1 MNEKEQLTQDEILT
15 LIGQDL
21 EEQLGIDTNNCDC
34 DEEI

>member
-1 MNEKEQLTQDEILT
+1 MNEKEQLTKDEILT

-21 EEQLGIDTNNCDC
+21 EQELLIDINNS